1 MTSRPLTPTLPIL
14 IVLAAAPVLVG
25 GKVQAQPAAGNADA
39 CGAGLS
45 EPIRARWL
53 SLGGAQGRLGCPTS
67 GQSATAASPQGTRGE
82 QIIFSGGTGAAI
94 LRADT
99 GPHAGQMFAIDG
111 CTWRL
116 YFQYGG
122 SSGWLGF
129 PTSEA
134 SNTPDGKRQAFEG
147 GDILYQRAP
156 DTCVAERAEEIAGPA
171 ARTPA
176 GTSRLDLFEDAQG
189 RREAIASAVSAAR
202 ARNEGYQPATTLAFV
217 YTEPGP
223 GLLPLKTYS
232 NPTTGDHDTIA
243 SADSERAD
251 LAGGYEFDGLQG
263 YVWSD
268 PRPGTVALK
277 RFWNAASQ
285 ASLLTADPRAEADA
299 IARGYVFSRIEGYAP
314 MGPLGG

>member
-1 MTSRPLTPTLPIL
+1 MPSRPLTPTLLIL
-14 IVLAAAPVLVG
+14 IALYAAPVIIS
-25 GKVQAQPAAGNADA
+25 GKVQAQPAPGNADA
-39 CGAGLS
+39 CGSGLS
-45 EPIRARWL
+45 EPIHERWL
-53 SLGGAQGRLGCPTS
+53 SLGGARGRLGCPMS
-67 GQSATAASPQGTRGE
+67 GQSATAASPYGTRGE

-134 SNTPDGKRQAFEG
+134 SNTPDGKRQSFEG
-147 GDILYQRAP
+147 GDIVYQRAP
-156 DTCVAERAEEIAGPA
+156 DTCLAERAEEIAGPA
-171 ARTPA
+171 ARAPA

-202 ARNEGYQPATTLAFV
+202 ARNDGYRPVATLAFV

-223 GLLPLKTYS
+223 GLLSLKTYS
-232 NPTTGDHDTIA
+232 NSATGDHDTVA

-268 PRPGTVALK
+268 PKPGTVALK
-277 RFWNAASQ
+277 RFWNLATKS
-285 ASLLTADPRAEADA
+285 SLLTADAQGEADA
-299 IARGYVFSRIEGYAP
+299 AAKGYAFVRVEGYAP
-314 MGPLGG
+314 TGP

>member
-1 MTSRPLTPTLPIL
+1 MPSHSLSPPLL
-14 IVLAAAPVLVG
+14 IGIALYAAPVLIS

-39 CGAGLS
+39 CGSALS
-45 EPIRARWL
+45 EPVRERWL

-67 GQSATAASPQGTRGE
+67 GQSATATSPQGTRGE

-94 LRADT
+94 LRAGT

-129 PTSEA
+129 PTSGA
-134 SNTPDGKRQAFEG
+134 ANTPDGKRQSFEG
-147 GDILYQRAP
+147 GDIVYQRAP
-156 DTCVAERAEEIAGPA
+156 DTCIAERAEEIAGSA
-171 ARTPA
+171 ARAPA

-189 RREAIASAVSAAR
+189 RRLAIASAVSAAR
-202 ARNEGYQPATTLAFV
+202 ARNDGYRPVATLAFV

-232 NPTTGDHDTIA
+232 NSTTGDHDTIA

-251 LAGGYEFDGLQG
+251 LARGYEFDGLQG

-268 PRPGTVALK
+268 PKPGTVALK
-277 RFWNAASQ
+277 RFWNAATKG
-285 ASLLTADPRAEADA
+285 SLLTADAQGQADA
-299 IARGYVFSRIEGYAP
+299 AVKGYAFVRVEGYAP
-314 MGPLGG
+314 TGP